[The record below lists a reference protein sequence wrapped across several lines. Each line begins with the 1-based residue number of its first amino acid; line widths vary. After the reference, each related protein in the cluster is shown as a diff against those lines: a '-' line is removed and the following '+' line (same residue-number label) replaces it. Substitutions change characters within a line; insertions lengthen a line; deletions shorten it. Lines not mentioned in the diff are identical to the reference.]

1 MVILFFF
8 FLSIVLLISFQLRV
22 CFVVM
27 LAVSARSICCAS
39 PSVFIA
45 AYICLWV
52 FLFFFEV
59 FHYFFL
65 FSDRSYAWN
74 ASFTLFLGF
83 SIHIS
88 VAVLFFFCFA
98 FSGNSWD
105 DASLLAFLELY
116 VSVTIC
122 PSSQCSSSLFCTAT
136 VYICFISGFER
147 ELQLSIAFWWLFGIP

>member
-1 MVILFFF
+1 MFCCNVGS
-8 FLSIVLLISFQLRV
+8 LSKVHLLCKPFSFY
-22 CFVVM
+22 
-27 LAVSARSICCAS
+27 SSIYLS
-39 PSVFIA
+39 LSFPF
-45 AYICLWV
+45 
-52 FLFFFEV
+52 FFFEV